1 MLKEDD
7 CLIAFVSIE
16 VSCYSFLI
24 LIAIVC
30 NDAHRLFVVNNSRVG
45 WYTTLFKEELRAETM
60 HITYHQ
66 LREVTSYYLLDTVGH
81 LPRSTV
87 GERKTEHI
95 LILNTPFS
103 CIPHPLC
110 KDMSLTTSWRR
121 KHKVIALTCLY
132 NRYLIL
138 V

>member
-1 MLKEDD
+1 MGGGVLLIDEMLKEDD
-7 CLIAFVSIE
+7 CLIAFVPIE

-30 NDAHRLFVVNNSRVG
+30 NDAHSLFVVNNSRVG

-66 LREVTSYYLLDTVGH
+66 LREITSYYLLDTVGH

-87 GERKTEHI
+87 CERKTEHI
-95 LILNTPFS
+95 LVSHTLFL
-103 CIPHPLC
+103 CISYSLC
-110 KDMSLTTSWRR
+110 QYMCLTTSW
-121 KHKVIALTCLY
+121 
-132 NRYLIL
+132 
-138 V
+138 